1 VILIIIYLISG
12 IAQIIILYRKNLA
25 KEMIVSIVFTI
36 MLIAISVGIYIEL
49 IPRNIAIILYR
60 NISKKL

>member
-1 VILIIIYLISG
+1 MILIIIYLIAG
-12 IAQIIILYRKNLA
+12 ISQIVILYKKNLA

-36 MLIAISVGIYIEL
+36 MLIAISVGIYIEI

-60 NISKKL
+60 SISKKL